1 MKKSLLFFAITCI
14 ALFLTSSCT
23 KPADESAN
31 DEQAIAEQKKKS
43 EDFQAIINAHRFRLV
58 DFYSDKPIDYIET
71 DAEVRKETDL
81 KAYIKPYLLDD
92 DNVFG
97 AEEVLNIVQNTQKM
111 PGVVDPVVKRNYHLS
126 YDKSNVFLD
135 FVTYTYTPAKYKVSE
150 FSASGFVI
158 YLDWP
163 SGAKVFSRFQATN

>member
-1 MKKSLLFFAITCI
+1 MKKSLLFVALSCI
-14 ALFLTSSCT
+14 ALLSIPSCT
-23 KPADESAN
+23 KPVDDAAA
-31 DEQAIAEQKKKS
+31 DEQAIAQNKKKS
-43 EDFQAIINAHRFRLV
+43 EDFQAIISAHKFRLV

-71 DAEVRKETDL
+71 DAEVRQETDL

-97 AEEVLNIVQNTQKM
+97 AEEVLNIVQNQSKM
-111 PGVVDPVVKRNYHLS
+111 PGVADAVVKRNYHLS
-126 YDKSNVFLD
+126 YDKSNVLLD

-158 YLDWP
+158 YLVANVIVVLD
-163 SGAKVFSRFQATN
+163 GDL